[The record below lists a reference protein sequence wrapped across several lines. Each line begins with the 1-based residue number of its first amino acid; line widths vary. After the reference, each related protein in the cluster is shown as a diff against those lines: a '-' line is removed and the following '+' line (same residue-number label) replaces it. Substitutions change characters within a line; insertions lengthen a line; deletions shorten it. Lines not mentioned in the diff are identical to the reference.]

1 MSSIN
6 DTLDSV
12 RKPRIH
18 IKYEVETD
26 GASEEK
32 ELPFVVGVMGD
43 FQGNQDAASRKPVS
57 ERKFINID
65 PDNFDQV
72 MQNISPGVEFKV
84 DNSLDS
90 EETTLPVSLSFKA
103 MEDFEPS
110 QIVDQVPYLKKLKET
125 RDTLKDLL
133 TKTDRSPELEALL
146 EKIVNNPELLGEL
159 TNELLAQQ
167 QEH

>member
-6 DTLDSV
+6 DTLDNV

-43 FQGNQDAASRKPVS
+43 FQGNQDAGSRKPVN

-72 MQNISPGVEFKV
+72 MQNISPSVEFKV

-90 EETTLPVSLSFKA
+90 EGTALPVSLTFKA